1 MSVLSYFGRI
11 PDFPLNYSLYNT
23 KIVHNLLSSHLKQKQ
38 HDMKIINLSENNSIL
53 NSFIA
58 EIRDVNIQNDSMR
71 FRRNIERIGEIMAY
85 EISKELSY
93 ENVTI
98 QTPNSEAV
106 QSLPTD
112 NVVLGTILRAGLP
125 LHTGFHNYFDRAGN
139 AFVSAY
145 RKYTSE
151 NEFDV
156 IVEYLA
162 SPNLDGKT
170 LILVDPMLAT
180 GISADLSYRA
190 LLTKG
195 TPAKMIFAS
204 VIASQQAVD
213 YAISHFPEDTILY
226 CAAIDPILN
235 EHAYI
240 VPGLGDAGDLCFGVK
255 E

>member
-1 MSVLSYFGRI
+1 M
-11 PDFPLNYSLYNT
+11 
-23 KIVHNLLSSHLKQKQ
+23 KIV
-38 HDMKIINLSENNSIL
+38 NLSENNSIL
-53 NSFIA
+53 NSFLR
-58 EIRDVNIQNDSMR
+58 EIRDVEIQNDSMR

-106 QSLPTD
+106 QSLPAD

-125 LHTGFHNYFDRAGN
+125 LHTGFHNYFDHAGN

-162 SPNLDGKT
+162 SPALDGKT

-195 TPAKMIFAS
+195 TPAKTILAC

-213 YAISHFPEDTILY
+213 YVISHFPEDTILY

-240 VPGLGDAGDLCFGVK
+240 VPGLGDAGDLCFGIK

>member
-1 MSVLSYFGRI
+1 
-11 PDFPLNYSLYNT
+11 
-23 KIVHNLLSSHLKQKQ
+23 
-38 HDMKIINLSENNSIL
+38 MKIINLSEGNSIL
-53 NSFIA
+53 NQFIC
-58 EIRDVNIQNDSMR
+58 EIRDITVQKDQMR

-85 EISKELSY
+85 EISKELDY
-93 ENVTI
+93 KEVKIT
-98 QTPNSEAV
+98 TPNSDAL
-106 QSLPTD
+106 QSVPQD

-125 LHTGFHNYFDRAGN
+125 LHTGFHNYFDHAEN
-139 AFVSAY
+139 AFVSAF

-162 SPNLDGKT
+162 SPRLDGKT

-195 TPAKMIFAS
+195 KPAKTVFAC

-213 YAISHFPEDTILY
+213 YVISHFPEDTILY

-240 VPGLGDAGDLCFGVK
+240 VPGLGDAGDLCYGEK

>member
-1 MSVLSYFGRI
+1 
-11 PDFPLNYSLYNT
+11 
-23 KIVHNLLSSHLKQKQ
+23 
-38 HDMKIINLSENNSIL
+38 MKIINLSEGNSIL
-53 NSFIA
+53 NQFIR
-58 EIRDVNIQNDSMR
+58 EIRDITVQKDQMR

-85 EISKELSY
+85 EISKELDY
-93 ENVTI
+93 KEVKIT
-98 QTPNSEAV
+98 TPNSDAL
-106 QSLPTD
+106 QSVPQD

-125 LHTGFHNYFDRAGN
+125 LHTGFHNYFDHAEN
-139 AFVSAY
+139 AFVSAF

-162 SPNLDGKT
+162 SPRLNGKT
-170 LILVDPMLAT
+170 LILVDPMLAS

-195 TPAKMIFAS
+195 KPAKTVFAC

-213 YAISHFPEDTILY
+213 YVISHFPEDTILY

-240 VPGLGDAGDLCFGVK
+240 VPGLGDAGDLCFGEK